1 MGEVFGKGY
10 YLYLID
16 GLVFIFCVYY
26 VLFFLMWWLDGV
38 LIGVV
43 VGFCN
48 MLWKYIQDGMGSDVL
63 IYVVVIF
70 DYFLKM
76 FCNEIYLFYKVN
88 CFELFED
95 L

>member
-1 MGEVFGKGY
+1 MGEQVKFGKGC

-26 VLFFLMWWLDGV
+26 VLLFLMWKFDGL

-48 MLWKYIQDGMGSDVL
+48 MLYWYVEGNIGFDVL

-70 DYFLKM
+70 DYFGKS
-76 FCNEIYLFYKVN
+76 FCNDFY
-88 CFELFED
+88 D
-95 L
+95 